1 MMVEK
6 CYKKIYKEL
15 VDECGQPITVR
26 DYETWEDVRAYG
38 TYQFGNED
46 DMLWTYDGKLYRLCF
61 RELSQEAQEIILEN
75 KKSSIW

>member
-1 MMVEK
+1 MYVEK

-26 DYETWEDVRAYG
+26 DYETWADVRAYG

-46 DMLWTYDGKLYRLCF
+46 DMLWTHDGKLYRLCF
-61 RELSQEAQEIILEN
+61 RELSKEAQEIILDN
-75 KKSSIW
+75 KRGIDW